1 MQPLNVLERIWETLR
16 QATTQRT
23 GFTLAT
29 LATVTTTGQP
39 RARSV
44 ILREFATAPERIAFA
59 TDARSA
65 KVAEI
70 QANPGVALACYD
82 PTTDTQLR
90 MEGTATVVTDELE
103 RQRIWQNLAEHSKAI
118 YANPAAP
125 GTPLA
130 SVEPSD
136 EQPAFDRFAWV
147 SVAIEFLDW
156 LELAAQPHRRWHFQL
171 HDDHWTGDRVVP

>member
-1 MQPLNVLERIWETLR
+1 MQTLNVLERIWETLR

-70 QANPGVALACYD
+70 QANPRVALACYD
-82 PTTDTQLR
+82 PSTDTQLR
-90 MEGTATVVTDELE
+90 IEGTASVVTDELE
-103 RQRIWQNLAEHSKAI
+103 RQRIWQNLAEHSKEI

-130 SVEPSD
+130 VEASD
-136 EQPAFDRFAWV
+136 EQPVFNRFAWV
-147 SVAIEFLDW
+147 STAIESVDW
-156 LELAAQPHRRWHFQL
+156 LELAAQPHQRWHFQH
-171 HDDHWTGDRVVP
+171 HDGHWTGDRVVP

>member
-1 MQPLNVLERIWETLR
+1 MQTLNVLERIWETLR

-44 ILREFATAPERIAFA
+44 ILREFATAPEHIAFA

-70 QANPGVALACYD
+70 QANPRVALACYD
-82 PTTDTQLR
+82 PSTDTQLR
-90 MEGTATVVTDELE
+90 IEGTASVVTDERE
-103 RQRIWQNLAEHSKAI
+103 RQRIWQNLAEHSKEI

-130 SVEPSD
+130 VEASE

-147 SVAIEFLDW
+147 STAIESLDW
-156 LELAAQPHRRWHFQL
+156 LELASQPHRRWHFQH
-171 HDDHWTGDRVVP
+171 HDGHWRGDRVVP